1 MDPTVTLP
9 IYDIILNNIAA
20 SKIFNGFIMTY
31 MNIGGKYL
39 GLELPST
46 LDLLFSKYQ
55 FLRYIVI
62 FCICFMATRDIK
74 FALLLAL
81 LFIIIIKF
89 VLNESSVF
97 CLVKN
102 IKKENDE
109 SVQQQKKEQEKLV
122 SKEDFEKAKEIIHRY
137 LHNNPNSY
145 LYRTN

>member
-1 MDPTVTLP
+1 MEAATVALP
-9 IYDIILNNIAA
+9 IYDVILNNIAT

-39 GLELPST
+39 GLELPTT
-46 LDLLFSKYQ
+46 LDLLFAKYQ
-55 FLRYIVI
+55 ILRYIVI

-74 FALLLAL
+74 FAILLAL
-81 LFIIIIKF
+81 MFIIIIKF
-89 VLNESSVF
+89 VLNETSVF

-109 SVQQQKKEQEKLV
+109 KNKEQNKEKPV
-122 SKEDFEKAKEIIHRY
+122 TKQDFESAKEIIHKY

-145 LYRTN
+145 LYRDV

>member
-20 SKIFNGFIMTY
+20 SKFFNGLIMTY

-55 FLRYIVI
+55 ILRYIII

-74 FALLLAL
+74 FAFLLAL
-81 LFIIIIKF
+81 VIIIIIKF
-89 VLNESSVF
+89 VLNESSIF

-102 IKKENDE
+102 VKKENDE
-109 SVQQQKKEQEKLV
+109 LKKEKEKDREIT
-122 SKEDFEKAKEIIHRY
+122 KDDYEKAKEVIHKY

-145 LYRTN
+145 LYRNN